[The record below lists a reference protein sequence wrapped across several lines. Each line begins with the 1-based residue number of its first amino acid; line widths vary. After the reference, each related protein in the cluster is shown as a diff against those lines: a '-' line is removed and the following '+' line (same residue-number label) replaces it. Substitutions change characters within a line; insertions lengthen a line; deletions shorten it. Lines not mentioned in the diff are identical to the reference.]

1 MQPVFGQ
8 LYRNLSVRGDDEA
21 SLRIFA
27 GALGHVW
34 GEYLVNLMRVSL
46 SEGSTISESLR
57 ELLTDMRRARRAN
70 EQERNKLLEI
80 RIANYTPLLFLIL
93 FVGLNVHYSPE
104 NAYRYYLADPKG
116 RDLMLNAFVLIF
128 ASFLMGIWLSR
139 RKM

>member
-1 MQPVFGQ
+1 
-8 LYRNLSVRGDDEA
+8 
-21 SLRIFA
+21 
-27 GALGHVW
+27 
-34 GEYLVNLMRVSL
+34 
-46 SEGSTISESLR
+46 
-57 ELLTDMRRARRAN
+57 
-70 EQERNKLLEI
+70 
-80 RIANYTPLLFLIL
+80 LFLIL